1 MKCEQS
7 NSILEKF
14 STCKQKSKGTLLPN
28 GSNSDSHLSKEDL
41 DNTEQDAS
49 HAEKSKQLKYEPKVG
64 LTPNETDLDCS
75 QEMHDDSDDEEY
87 LLQIV
92 TDDDDEPEKATRS
105 ETPKRRYKILL
116 NIFSL

>member
-14 STCKQKSKGTLLPN
+14 STCKKKSKGTLLPN

-41 DNTEQDAS
+41 GNTEQDAS
-49 HAEKSKQLKYEPKVG
+49 HADKSKQLKYEPKLG

-92 TDDDDEPEKATRS
+92 TDDDDEPEKATKS